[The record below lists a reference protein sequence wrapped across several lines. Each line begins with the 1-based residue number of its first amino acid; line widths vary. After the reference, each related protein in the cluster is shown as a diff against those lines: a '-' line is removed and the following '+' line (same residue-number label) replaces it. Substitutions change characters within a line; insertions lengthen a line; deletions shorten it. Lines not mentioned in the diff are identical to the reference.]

1 VNEEPTQ
8 TVNAEPGTSRPGAP
22 KVHVTSVEPRIFGVV
37 PPALALVLG
46 IAALV
51 AGLVLLISGTA
62 PTGVGLAVFGLI
74 FIALAIDAARGW
86 PTSALPRIAVRAA
99 DGAGARLG
107 LARVS
112 TAAWAQASREMIAMR
127 RELRAHRDERETR
140 QSALGAAAYREDDE
154 EMDGLRQ
161 RLAELDEEIERTQ
174 QAIRAASE
182 RARTRVERERSA
194 VKPTEQ
200 FAVVED
206 EPPPDEDAT
215 TRTAP
220 TARRRSHS
228 AQRG

>member
-1 VNEEPTQ
+1 
-8 TVNAEPGTSRPGAP
+8 
-22 KVHVTSVEPRIFGVV
+22 
-37 PPALALVLG
+37 
-46 IAALV
+46 
-51 AGLVLLISGTA
+51 
-62 PTGVGLAVFGLI
+62 
-74 FIALAIDAARGW
+74 
-86 PTSALPRIAVRAA
+86 
-99 DGAGARLG
+99 
-107 LARVS
+107 
-112 TAAWAQASREMIAMR
+112 
-127 RELRAHRDERETR
+127 
-140 QSALGAAAYREDDE
+140 
-154 EMDGLRQ
+154 MDGLRQ